1 MMQTDVKSAHI
12 DASGVIYAGPTR
24 VKGFS
29 ISPGGT
35 AGEVQF
41 YDNATTNSGTIR
53 LTLNVSTNQ
62 ALDSL
67 AIPGEGIRF
76 DVGVYVSM
84 PANTHLTVYYG

>member
-1 MMQTDVKSAHI
+1 MQTDVKAGHL
-12 DASGVIYAGPTR
+12 DASGVIFAGPTR

-76 DVGVYVSM
+76 DTGVYVSM
-84 PANTHLTVYYG
+84 PASTHLTVYYG

>member
-1 MMQTDVKSAHI
+1 MQTDVKAAHI

-84 PANTHLTVYYG
+84 PANTHLTVYHG

>member
-1 MMQTDVKSAHI
+1 MQTDVKAAHL
-12 DASGVIYAGPTR
+12 DASGVIHAGPTR

-41 YDNATTNSGTIR
+41 YDNATTNSGAVL

-76 DVGVYVSM
+76 AIGVYVSM

>member
-1 MMQTDVKSAHI
+1 MMQTDVKSTHL
-12 DASGVIYAGPTR
+12 DASGVIFAGPTR
-24 VKGFS
+24 VKGYS

-41 YDNATTNSGTIR
+41 YDNATTNSGAVL

-76 DVGVYVSM
+76 AIGVYV
-84 PANTHLTVYYG
+84 

>member
-1 MMQTDVKSAHI
+1 MMQTDVKATHL
-12 DASGVIYAGPTR
+12 DASGVINAGPTR
-24 VKGFS
+24 VKGYS

-35 AGEVQF
+35 AGEVIF
-41 YDNATTNSGTIR
+41 YDNATTNAGTVR
-53 LTLNVSTNQ
+53 LTFNISTNQ

-84 PANTHLTVYYG
+84 PANAHLTVYYG

>member
-1 MMQTDVKSAHI
+1 MMQTDVKSAHL
-12 DASGVIYAGPTR
+12 DASGVIYVGPTR

-67 AIPGEGIRF
+67 AIPGEGIKF

-84 PANTHLTVYYG
+84 PANTHLTVYHG

>member
-1 MMQTDVKSAHI
+1 MQTDVKAAHI
-12 DASGVIYAGPTR
+12 DASGVIFAGPTR

-76 DVGVYVSM
+76 DNGVYVTM
-84 PANTHLTVYYG
+84 PANTHLTVYHG

>member
-1 MMQTDVKSAHI
+1 MMQTDVKSAHL

-76 DVGVYVSM
+76 TTGVYVSM

>member
-1 MMQTDVKSAHI
+1 MMQTDVKAAHL
-12 DASGVIYAGPTR
+12 DASGVIFAGPTR

-29 ISPGGT
+29 ISPGGA

-76 DVGVYVSM
+76 DIGVYVSM
-84 PANTHLTVYYG
+84 PASTHLTVYYG